1 MPILNQE
8 PQCFPAELLTNGLDV
23 ADDRRWWVLHTKARQ
38 EKSVARDLLAQQV
51 PYFLPQV
58 EKTLL
63 VRGRRQRS
71 YIPLFTSYV
80 FLYGSEL
87 ERYRSLTTN
96 RIGQVIEVKEQA
108 QFHSD
113 LAQVWRL
120 IEAGAPLTVESR
132 LTPGDRVRVR
142 CGSLAG
148 VEGTVTVR
156 RSRSRLLVAVRLL
169 QQGVSVEIE
178 DFLLEPI

>member
-1 MPILNQE
+1 MNRE
-8 PQCFPAELLTNGLDV
+8 PHCFPSDLLTQGPL
-23 ADDRRWWVLHTKARQ
+23 AGGDRRWWVLHTKARQ

-63 VRGRRQRS
+63 VRGRKQRS

-87 ERYRSLTTN
+87 ERYRTLTTN
-96 RIGQVIEVKEQA
+96 RIGQVIDVKDQS
-108 QFHSD
+108 QFHGD
-113 LAQVWRL
+113 LAQVWKL

-142 CGSLAG
+142 SGSLAG

-156 RSRSRLLVAVRLL
+156 RSRCRLLVAVRLL
-169 QQGVSVEIE
+169 QQGVSIEIE